1 MRRSLPP
8 SFSLLMLLACAGS
21 AFAQK
26 SGDLQPLPAVPPP
39 PPEMIP
45 FDAAIEPQVTIKK
58 RENDTIEE
66 FRVNGQLYMIK
77 VTPAN
82 GLPPYYLIDSNGTG
96 SFTRMDS
103 LDTGVRVPQWI
114 IGTF

>member
-1 MRRSLPP
+1 MRRT
-8 SFSLLMLLACAGS
+8 FTLLLLLLCAGH
-21 AFAQK
+21 ALAQK
-26 SGDLQPLPAVPPP
+26 SDERQPLPAVPPP

-66 FRVNGQLYMIK
+66 YRVDGTLYMLK

-82 GLPPYYLIDSNGTG
+82 GVPYYLIDNQGNGN
-96 SFTRMDS
+96 FMRMDT
-103 LDTGVRVPQWI
+103 LDGGVRVPQWI